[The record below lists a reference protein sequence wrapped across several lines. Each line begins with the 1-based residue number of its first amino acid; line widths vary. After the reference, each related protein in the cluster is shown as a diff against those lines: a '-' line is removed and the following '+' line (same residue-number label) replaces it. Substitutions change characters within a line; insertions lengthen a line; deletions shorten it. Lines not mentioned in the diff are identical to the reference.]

1 MITIISTTN
10 RPNSMSAQVADFY
23 LSEFQAK
30 GVTAQ
35 VVKLEDLPHDFTFS
49 ALYANSG
56 KNGQFNVLRDKVQEA
71 EKLLFIVPEYNGS
84 FPGVL
89 KSFIDGLKF
98 PEGLRDKKAA
108 MVGISSG
115 TMGASLAMSAL
126 TDILN
131 YLGCHVFALK
141 PRVTAI
147 ENSFSNGKITEPT
160 ALSLVNL
167 QIEQFSTF

>member
-1 MITIISTTN
+1 
-10 RPNSMSAQVADFY
+10 MSAQVADFY
-23 LSEFQAK
+23 LSEFKKNRVA
-30 GVTAQ
+30 AQ
-35 VVKLEDLPHDFTFS
+35 VVKLEDLPSDFTVS
-49 ALYANSG
+49 ALYGNSG
-56 KNGQFNVLRDKVQEA
+56 KNEQFNVLRDKVQGSD
-71 EKLLFIVPEYNGS
+71 KLLFVVPEYNGS

-147 ENSFSNGKITEPT
+147 ENSFSNGEITEPT
-160 ALSLVNL
+160 ALNLINL

>member
-23 LSEFQAK
+23 LTAFQQKDIA
-30 GVTAQ
+30 AQ
-35 VVKLEDLPHDFTFS
+35 VVKLEDLPHDFTYS

-56 KNGQFNVLRDKVQEA
+56 KNEQFNVLRDKVQQA
-71 EKLLFIVPEYNGS
+71 DKLLFIVPEYNGS

-141 PRVTAI
+141 PRITTI
-147 ENSFSNGKITEPT
+147 EKSFTNGSITEPT
-160 ALSLVNL
+160 VLSLITL
-167 QIEQFSTF
+167 QIDQFSKF